1 MQRSTPSI
9 RNLLGALMLSA
20 GIASPIALADDG
32 VSEEQHAGES
42 APPVESVVDPGDS
55 DSSSTR
61 EDADLVRVRVSLPD
75 GRTITRLIP
84 KHSMSARYGNRS
96 STPQST
102 SRRLADGSR
111 ISIGSRGVSGGSNSR
126 SAQSSGGGGG
136 GGGGS
141 SSSASGG
148 GGGASS
154 SGGGGSVASKSQAGE
169 QRGAGVFSFGAGES
183 ATASGTEASKRASGS
198 SATPRPIPTIGNPTY
213 DRDGNASGGQR
224 VEFHDAGMSAAVI
237 GNLVYFNGAEMVSAN
252 APFELIT
259 GTRFATDSV
268 IMDSERLDSSG
279 SDLLSSFNTRN
290 SEIKVQMESGTV
302 VDFVLFT
309 PADDPNNPERVQRTW
324 TVRIR

>member
-9 RNLLGALMLSA
+9 RTLLGALMLSA

-32 VSEEQHAGES
+32 VSEEQHTGES

-75 GRTITRLIP
+75 GRTITRLEP

-111 ISIGSRGVSGGSNSR
+111 ISIGSRSVSGGSNSG
-126 SAQSSGGGGG
+126 SAQSSGGG

-154 SGGGGSVASKSQAGE
+154 SGGGGSVASKSEAGE

-183 ATASGTEASKRASGS
+183 ATASGSEASNRASGS

-237 GNLVYFNGAEMVSAN
+237 GNRVYFTGAEMVSAN
-252 APFELIT
+252 APFEVIT

-268 IMDSERLDSSG
+268 IMDSLRLDSSG

-309 PADDPNNPERVQRTW
+309 PSDDPNNPERVQRTW